1 LSPTRKSTQKRHWQ
15 QPLIKVGVRERF
27 REYLKW
33 WPESG
38 YTERT
43 VLVTRLA
50 QDSYLV
56 KQPASWLNLRSNRPA
71 RRFFRLQ
78 GKRLRAA
85 AIDLKRILLGSPRKQ
100 STITSRNIQNQPPEL
115 NIHNSTMCFSTCFR
129 NINRIL

>member
-1 LSPTRKSTQKRHWQ
+1 MC
-15 QPLIKVGVRERF
+15 ERV

-33 WPESG
+33 WPDYG

-56 KQPASWLNLRSNRPA
+56 KQPASWLNLRKNRPA

-78 GKRLRAA
+78 DKRLRAERK
-85 AIDLKRILLGSPRKQ
+85 DLKKILFNPSAHR
-100 STITSRNIQNQPPEL
+100 
-115 NIHNSTMCFSTCFR
+115 
-129 NINRIL
+129 